1 MYQIKTGMS
10 TAQGDFQA
18 RESYNN
24 RQDPSRSAL
33 ILACSHAQRAVS
45 SVS

>member
-10 TAQGDFQA
+10 TAQGDFRA

-24 RQDPSRSAL
+24 RRDSSRFAL
-33 ILACSHAQRAVS
+33 IPGCGNA
-45 SVS
+45 

>member
-10 TAQGDFQA
+10 TAQGDFLA

-24 RQDPSRSAL
+24 RQDSSRSAL
-33 ILACSHAQRAVS
+33 IPGCGHA
-45 SVS
+45 